1 MTLSNLTKGYA
12 CAAIAACTYGINP
25 LLALPLYARGMNADS
40 VLFFRYGFATL
51 MLWGLMY
58 ALHKPFRL
66 RRRQIPMMAIAAI
79 LMALSSLL
87 LFEAY
92 NYMDVGI
99 ASTLLFVYPV
109 MVAVINTIFYRERLS
124 AITISAIAMAT
135 VGIMLLYQGDGTAT
149 LNVTGTILVL
159 LAALS
164 YAVYMVAVNRTSL
177 CNVESMA
184 LSFYSVGIGIVVFL
198 AGMAWNG
205 FTPVRGA
212 LGWTCALSLALFPTI
227 ISLITMVIAI
237 HNIGSTPTAI
247 LGALE
252 PVTALVIG
260 VCVFGEHLSLSA
272 CAGIV
277 LVVGSVTMLIAARP
291 AARLV
296 KQFIHSHRRLHLH
309 LPRKQ
314 ARQDTLGKLR

>member
-1 MTLSNLTKGYA
+1 MIQISNKTKGYI
-12 CAAIAACTYGINP
+12 CAAVAACTYGINP
-25 LLALPLYARGMNADS
+25 LLTLPLYARGMNADS
-40 VLFFRYGFATL
+40 VLFFRYGFAGL
-51 MLWGLMY
+51 MLLGLM
-58 ALHKPFRL
+58 LVMHKPLRL
-66 RRRQIPMMAIAAI
+66 PRRQIPMMIVAAI

-109 MVAVINTIFYRERLS
+109 MVAIINTIFYRERLS
-124 AITISAIAMAT
+124 AVTISAIAMAT
-135 VGIMLLYQGDGTAT
+135 AGIMLLYEGDGTAT
-149 LNVTGTILVL
+149 LNITGTALVL

-164 YAVYMVAVNRTSL
+164 YSIYMVAVNRTSL
-177 CNVESMA
+177 CKVESMA
-184 LSFYSVGIGIVVFL
+184 LTFYSVGIGIVVFI

-205 FTPVRGA
+205 FTPVTGA
-212 LGWTCALSLALFPTI
+212 LGWTCVLSLALFPTI
-227 ISLITMVIAI
+227 ISLVTMVIAI

-260 VCVFGEHLSLSA
+260 VCVFGERLSFGA
-272 CAGIV
+272 CVGIV

-296 KQFIHSHRRLHLH
+296 KQFIHFHHFHLLHH
-309 LPRKQ
+309 NHT
-314 ARQDTLGKLR
+314 AG

>member
-1 MTLSNLTKGYA
+1 MIQISNKTKGYI
-12 CAAIAACTYGINP
+12 CAAVAACTYGINP
-25 LLALPLYARGMNADS
+25 LLTLPLYARGMNADS
-40 VLFFRYGFATL
+40 VLFFRYGFAGL
-51 MLWGLMY
+51 MLLGLM
-58 ALHKPFRL
+58 LVMHKPLRL
-66 RRRQIPMMAIAAI
+66 PRRQIPMMIVAAI

-109 MVAVINTIFYRERLS
+109 MVAIINTIFYRERLS
-124 AITISAIAMAT
+124 AVTISAIAMAT
-135 VGIMLLYQGDGTAT
+135 AGIMLLYEGDGTAT
-149 LNVTGTILVL
+149 LNITGTALVL

-164 YAVYMVAVNRTSL
+164 YSIYMVAVNRTSL
-177 CNVESMA
+177 CKVESMA
-184 LSFYSVGIGIVVFL
+184 LTFYSVGIGIVVFIV
-198 AGMAWNG
+198 GMAWNG
-205 FTPVRGA
+205 FTPVTGA
-212 LGWTCALSLALFPTI
+212 LGWTCVLSLALFPTI
-227 ISLITMVIAI
+227 ISLVTMVIAI

-260 VCVFGEHLSLSA
+260 VCVFGERLSFGA
-272 CAGIV
+272 CVGIV

-296 KQFIHSHRRLHLH
+296 KQFIHSHHFHLLHH
-309 LPRKQ
+309 HHT
-314 ARQDTLGKLR
+314 AG

>member
-1 MTLSNLTKGYA
+1 MSNRTKGYI
-12 CAAIAACTYGINP
+12 CAAVAACTYGINP

-40 VLFFRYGFATL
+40 VLFFRYGFAGL
-51 MLWGLMY
+51 MLWGLM
-58 ALHKPFRL
+58 LMMHKSLRL
-66 RRRQIPMMAIAAI
+66 PRRQIPMMIVAAV

-109 MVAVINTIFYRERLS
+109 MVAIINTIFYRERLS
-124 AITISAIAMAT
+124 IVTISAIAMAT
-135 VGIMLLYQGDGTAT
+135 AGIMLLYQGDGTAT
-149 LNVTGTILVL
+149 LNVTGTVLVL

-164 YAVYMVAVNRTSL
+164 YSIYMVAVNRTSL
-177 CNVESMA
+177 CKIDSMV
-184 LSFYSVGIGIVVFL
+184 LTFYSVGIGIVVFI
-198 AGMAWNG
+198 AGMTWNG
-205 FTPVRGA
+205 FTPVTGA
-212 LGWTCALSLALFPTI
+212 LGWTCVLSLALFPTI

-252 PVTALVIG
+252 PVTALIIG
-260 VCVFGEHLSLSA
+260 VCVFDERLSFGA
-272 CAGIV
+272 CIGIV

-296 KQFIHSHRRLHLH
+296 KQFIHSHHFHIPLHH
-309 LPRKQ
+309 NHTEK
-314 ARQDTLGKLR
+314 

>member
-1 MTLSNLTKGYA
+1 MRQISNRTKGYA

-25 LLALPLYARGMNADS
+25 LLALPLYAEGMNADS
-40 VLFFRYGFATL
+40 VLFFRYGFATV
-51 MLWGLMY
+51 MLWVIMH
-58 ALHKPFRL
+58 AMRKPFSL
-66 RRRQIPMMAIAAI
+66 QRRQLPAMTIAAI

-92 NYMDVGI
+92 NHMDVGI

-109 MVAVINTIFYRERLS
+109 MVALINTIFYRERLS
-124 AITISAIAMAT
+124 AVTISAIAMAT
-135 VGIMLLYQGDGTAT
+135 AGIMLLYRGDGTAT
-149 LNVTGTILVL
+149 LSVTGTVLVML
-159 LAALS
+159 SALS

-177 CNVESMA
+177 CRMDSMPMT
-184 LSFYSVGIGIVVFL
+184 FYSVAIGIAVFV
-198 AGMAWNG
+198 AGMAWHG
-205 FTPVRGA
+205 FTPVTGT

-227 ISLITMVIAI
+227 VSLIAMVAAI
-237 HNIGSTPTAI
+237 HKIGSTPTAI

-260 VCVFGEHLSLSA
+260 VCVFGEHLSLGA
-272 CAGIV
+272 CIGIV

-296 KQFIHSHRRLHLH
+296 KQFIHSRRRH
-309 LPRKQ
+309 
-314 ARQDTLGKLR
+314 

>member
-1 MTLSNLTKGYA
+1 MIQISNKTKGYI
-12 CAAIAACTYGINP
+12 CAAVAACTYGINP
-25 LLALPLYARGMNADS
+25 LLTLPLYARGMNADS
-40 VLFFRYGFATL
+40 VLFFRYGFAGL
-51 MLWGLMY
+51 MLLGLM
-58 ALHKPFRL
+58 LVMHKPLRL
-66 RRRQIPMMAIAAI
+66 PRRQIPMMIVAAI

-109 MVAVINTIFYRERLS
+109 MVAIINTIFYRERLS
-124 AITISAIAMAT
+124 AVTISAIAMAT
-135 VGIMLLYQGDGTAT
+135 AGIMLLYEGDGTAT
-149 LNVTGTILVL
+149 LNITGTALVL

-164 YAVYMVAVNRTSL
+164 YSIYMVAVNRTSL
-177 CNVESMA
+177 CKVESMA
-184 LSFYSVGIGIVVFL
+184 RTFYSVGIGIVVFIV
-198 AGMAWNG
+198 GMAWNG
-205 FTPVRGA
+205 FTPVTGA
-212 LGWTCALSLALFPTI
+212 LGWTCVLSLALFPTI
-227 ISLITMVIAI
+227 ISLVTMVIAI

-260 VCVFGEHLSLSA
+260 VCVFGERLSFGA
-272 CAGIV
+272 CVGIV

-296 KQFIHSHRRLHLH
+296 KQFIHSHHFHLLHH
-309 LPRKQ
+309 NHT
-314 ARQDTLGKLR
+314 AG